1 MHEPIRFSSRDE
13 PDEVLDEAEAE
24 VRPTKLELK
33 KDTALTIHWSDGR
46 VSVYPIAYLR
56 KMSPSAEARELRKE
70 MERNP
75 LTVLPASA
83 SSSGP
88 LTAVGIEPV
97 GRYAVRIRFSDGHET
112 GLYSW
117 RYLRRIDPDRT

>member
-24 VRPTKLELK
+24 VRPTKLDLK

-83 SSSGP
+83 QSSGP

-117 RYLRRIDPDRT
+117 RYLRRIDPSRS